1 VADEVDHI
9 DRSGDL
15 ELETIYHAEG
25 SSLAELEAL
34 EIKGLLESN
43 GIPAIMVGDPVLP
56 NLPFEIK
63 VARHEAECARQLI
76 AEARCAGRP

>member
-1 VADEVDHI
+1 VADEVDQS
-9 DRSGDL
+9 DTSGDL

-25 SSLAELEAL
+25 TSIAELEAL

-43 GIPAIMVGDPVLP
+43 GIPAIMVGDSVLP

-63 VARHEAECARQLI
+63 VARHDAERARQLI
-76 AEARCAGRP
+76 AGARCAGRG